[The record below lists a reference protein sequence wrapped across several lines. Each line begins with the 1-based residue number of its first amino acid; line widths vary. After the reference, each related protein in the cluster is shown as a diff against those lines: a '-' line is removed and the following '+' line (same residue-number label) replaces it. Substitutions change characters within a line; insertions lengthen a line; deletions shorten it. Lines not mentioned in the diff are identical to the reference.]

1 MPSVGSVKRLLEL
14 VDCTAILYNILLDVG
29 DDVPDEYLQDI
40 DSGQYWMSE
49 GDGEHHEDHGYVN
62 DNGMVLLVCS
72 KRCYNAVKKDVAK
85 GNAANG

>member
-1 MPSVGSVKRLLEL
+1 
-14 VDCTAILYNILLDVG
+14 
-29 DDVPDEYLQDI
+29 
-40 DSGQYWMSE
+40 MSE